1 MNFVIGDR
9 VRAKHGSM
17 VSNQRHY
24 ENIHGMILKDYG
36 DGDFKVNFGGYDDFC
51 ISGEYLT
58 KEPNDEQSSTSR
70 A

>member
-1 MNFVIGDR
+1 VIGDK
-9 VRAKHGSM
+9 VRAKYGSM

-24 ENIHGMILKDYG
+24 ENTQGIVVKDYG

-58 KEPNDEQSSTSR
+58 KEPNDEQSPSSR